1 MQGKER
7 KNKWGFGHRFYR
19 KIAKPKRLVSFSVK
33 VSQTDLWI
41 SAERDLKKEA
51 EFFVLNARNQVEAYI
66 ERHPE
71 FLSTLLPWPE
81 DPIAPPV
88 VKEMIKAGRN
98 AGIGPMSAVAGA
110 IAEYVGRKLLR
121 FSSEVIV
128 ENGGDVFLSL
138 NRAVTVGVFFG
149 KDCQIGINVKEDM
162 MPAGI
167 CSSSG
172 KIGHSLSFGNADL
185 VTVFSRSASIA
196 DSAATA
202 IANRISKI
210 GDIREL
216 NKWGTQ
222 IKGIFGI
229 VAVVNGNISFW
240 GNLEICAV

>member
-202 IANRISKI
+202 IANRISKT

>member
-81 DPIAPPV
+81 DPTAPPV

-202 IANRISKI
+202 IANRISKT